1 MRVWPIMKP
10 APSLHSHSTAEAIYS
25 GGPIVAAEYLGSLH
39 PGGLA
44 VLDQA
49 LLSARITVAP
59 ASGKGACGRKAYA

>member
-1 MRVWPIMKP
+1 MKP
-10 APSLHSHSTAEAIYS
+10 AP
-25 GGPIVAAEYLGSLH
+25 AAQPQHGRSDLLRSPH
-39 PGGLA
+39 PSQRNISDHCIQAAWL

>member
-1 MRVWPIMKP
+1 MKP
-10 APSLHSHSTAEAIYS
+10 APSLHSHSGRSDLLRSPHPSKRNIS
-25 GGPIVAAEYLGSLH
+25 DHCIQAAWL
-39 PGGLA
+39 